1 MHRRRS
7 SRVLSL
13 FVAFACVL
21 VGTVAALAT
30 PVSGASFIGAV
41 FTQTNTTPNRVVVF
55 DRGLNGSLTQAQ
67 SYATGGN
74 GSPTS
79 PPFGFP
85 ILDSQGAVILDP
97 LGQLLFVVNGG
108 SDTISTFR
116 VNIDNTLQLVS
127 HVPSGGDFPISVTAA
142 RGLLYVLNA
151 GTNANTSGF
160 RYSSTGQLTPIP
172 DSTRNLAH
180 PAVPA
185 QIGFDTL
192 GFTLVVSERGTDELE
207 LFTVGF
213 DGRPSQPVVR
223 PAIAAPE
230 APVPVTPFGFAFT
243 PRNHLIVSNATGAIP
258 GRGSVSSYNVPA
270 LSNMANPVDQE
281 FTGAGAPCWVVTTRD
296 GRFAFVTNTLDGTV
310 TSLRVGTDGSLTEV
324 GTEALSRPGLAA
336 DPALTRDNRFLYV
349 VALDA
354 DLSGPGPVL
363 TAARI
368 EVFGVN
374 LVTGDLTS
382 LGATPSTL
390 PAGTSGL
397 AAK

>member
-7 SRVLSL
+7 SRLVSL

-21 VGTVAALAT
+21 VGTIAALAT

-55 DRGLNGSLTQAQ
+55 DRGFNGSLTQAQ
-67 SYATGGN
+67 SYDTGGN

-85 ILDSQGAVILDP
+85 ILDSQGSVILDP
-97 LGQLLFVVNGG
+97 LGRLLFVVNGG

-116 VNIDNTLQLVS
+116 VNADNTLRLVS
-127 HVPSGGDFPISVTAA
+127 QVPSGGDFPISVTAA

-151 GTNANTSGF
+151 GDNANISGF

-172 DSTRNLAH
+172 DSTRRLAH

-192 GFTLVVSERGTDELE
+192 GFTLVVSERFTDELE
-207 LFTVGF
+207 VFTVGF

-223 PAIAAPE
+223 PAIGAPE
-230 APVPVTPFGFAFT
+230 AQARVTPFGFAFT
-243 PRNHLIVSNATGAIP
+243 ARNHLIVSNAADALP
-258 GRGSVSSYNVPA
+258 GEGSVSSYHVPP

-296 GRFAFVTNTLDGTV
+296 ARFAFVTNTLDGTV

-324 GTEALSRPGLAA
+324 ETEGLTKFGFAA
-336 DPALTRDNRFLYV
+336 DPALSRDNRFLYV
-349 VALDA
+349 VALEA
-354 DLSGPGPVL
+354 DLSGDGPVL
-363 TAARI
+363 TGARI
-368 EVFGVN
+368 EILGVN

-382 LGATPSTL
+382 LGTTASVL